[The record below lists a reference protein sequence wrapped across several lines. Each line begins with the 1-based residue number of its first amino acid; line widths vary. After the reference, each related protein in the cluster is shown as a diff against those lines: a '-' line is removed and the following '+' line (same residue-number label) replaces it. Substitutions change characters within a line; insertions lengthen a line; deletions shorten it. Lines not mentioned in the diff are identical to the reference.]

1 MSGFLRLFER
11 RVRGVRLIELIGLV
25 LVFGMIFWV
34 CLSKAREGD
43 DIRRMN
49 DLDQQIADEQTA
61 VNALRI
67 KVSQLE
73 RPERLEYLA
82 TELLDMK
89 PVDPAHETDIS
100 GISQISR
107 TTSRAPLVAPAPSP
121 PTAPPADNLITA
133 GGAAAAAPAPA
144 PVTTSG
150 GAQ

>member
-49 DLDQQIADEQTA
+49 DLDQQIAQEQAT
-61 VNALRI
+61 VDTLRI

-73 RPERLEYLA
+73 RPERLEALA
-82 TELLDMK
+82 TEYLNMK
-89 PVDPAHETDIS
+89 PVDPAHEADVGAI
-100 GISQISR
+100 GQISR
-107 TTSRAPLVAPAPSP
+107 TTSRAPL
-121 PTAPPADNLITA
+121 APPP
-133 GGAAAAAPAPA
+133 AAAPANDLIA
-144 PVTTSG
+144 ASQASASTASNG

>member
-1 MSGFLRLFER
+1 MSSFLRLFER

-49 DLDQQIADEQTA
+49 DLDQQIADEQTT

-73 RPERLEYLA
+73 RPERLETLA
-82 TELLDMK
+82 TGLLDMK

-107 TTSRAPLVAPAPSP
+107 TTSRAPALTPAPPAPPSP
-121 PTAPPADNLITA
+121 PSDNLITA
-133 GGAAAAAPAPA
+133 GAATTA
-144 PVTTSG
+144 PVTISG

>member
-11 RVRGVRLIELIGLV
+11 RVRGVRLIELVGLV

-73 RPERLEYLA
+73 RPERLENLA
-82 TELLDMK
+82 TGLLDMK

-100 GISQISR
+100 G
-107 TTSRAPLVAPAPSP
+107 
-121 PTAPPADNLITA
+121 
-133 GGAAAAAPAPA
+133 
-144 PVTTSG
+144 
-150 GAQ
+150 

>member
-11 RVRGVRLIELIGLV
+11 RIRGVRLIELIGLV

-73 RPERLEYLA
+73 RPERLETLA
-82 TELLDMK
+82 TAYLGMK
-89 PVDPAHETDIS
+89 PVDPAHETDVS

-107 TTSRAPLVAPAPSP
+107 TTSRAPMVP
-121 PTAPPADNLITA
+121 PPPPAPPAEAPITVSA
-133 GGAAAAAPAPA
+133 GAAPA
-144 PVTTSG
+144 PVTLSG